1 LKIATYPIVC
11 REDEKSVVVP
21 ILIGGR
27 ITGMEESAGKKG
39 MCQRNNQYL
48 RIPEWMTPKPGVAK
62 KEPIQI
68 LGDLNWR
75 PRVAWVAGVDR
86 STGSPPQL
94 RTSSIWLLLCSWF

>member
-39 MCQRNNQYL
+39 C
-48 RIPEWMTPKPGVAK
+48 V
-62 KEPIQI
+62 KEIT
-68 LGDLNWR
+68 NTFEF
-75 PRVAWVAGVDR
+75 R
-86 STGSPPQL
+86 SE
-94 RTSSIWLLLCSWF
+94 